1 MKVAVTRLLLFAI
14 IANSNGR
21 TLSKQGESLI
31 LNAHK
36 VCFNNYY
43 LYLEHFALFMW
54 SYTGEVCYKNH

>member
-21 TLSKQGESLI
+21 TLSKQGVSLI

-36 VCFNNYY
+36 V
-43 LYLEHFALFMW
+43 LL
-54 SYTGEVCYKNH
+54 